1 MSGKNPAPEVVDV
14 VAAVQR
20 GYAFEGPAIELGAL
34 VVDGT
39 TRPEA
44 AVRIPLSMVNRH
56 GLVAGAT
63 GTGKT
68 KTLQLMAEQLSAAGV
83 PVMAA
88 DIKGDL
94 SGLAMAGTADAKVAA
109 RATEVGQEWSGLA
122 CPVELLALGGEG
134 EGLVLRATMTSFGP
148 TLLSKVLGL
157 NDVQESSLGLVFH
170 FADKAGL
177 PMLDLK
183 DLRAVVQFLTSDEGK
198 AELKELG
205 GLSRATAGVI
215 LRELIAF
222 EDQGADAFFGEPEF
236 ETADLM
242 RLDASGA
249 GIVSLLEL
257 PRLQD
262 RPRLFSTFL
271 MWLLADLFQ
280 ELPEVGDVDKPK
292 LVFFFDEAHLLFDD
306 ASKEFLD
313 AIAQTVRLIRSKGV
327 GVFFVTQTPA
337 DVPADVLAQL
347 GNRVQHA
354 LRAFTP
360 ADAKALKATA
370 STFPHSSYDLEE
382 VLTQLGIG
390 EAVITVL
397 SDRGAPTPV
406 AWSRLRAP
414 QSRMAPADPAVLA
427 AAVAASSLRGKYAE
441 QVDRDSAYEK
451 LAARLREAPAEEA
464 PTPAPR
470 PDGKAPSRTPR
481 TRSPRPEKPQQST
494 TEKVLESTAFKQMAR
509 SAAAVIGREITRSI
523 FGTRRR

>member
-1 MSGKNPAPEVVDV
+1 MSGTAGAGDASAATSDHVAE
-14 VAAVQR
+14 VAA
-20 GYAFEGPAIELGAL
+20 GYAVDGPAIELGAL
-34 VVDGT
+34 VVDGAA
-39 TRPEA
+39 RPEA

-83 PVMAA
+83 PVLAA

-94 SGLAMAGTADAKVAA
+94 SGLATAGEPTEKVVARAAEIGQAWAGTA
-109 RATEVGQEWSGLA
+109 S
-122 CPVELLALGGEG
+122 PVELLALGGEG
-134 EGLVLRATMTSFGP
+134 TGLTLRATMTSFGP
-148 TLLSKVLGL
+148 TLLAKVLGL

-177 PMLDLK
+177 AMLDLK
-183 DLRAVVQFLTSDEGK
+183 DLRAVIAHLTSDEGK
-198 AELKELG
+198 DALKDLG

-222 EDQGADAFFGEPEF
+222 EDQGADRFFGEPEF
-236 ETADLM
+236 ETADLL
-242 RLDASGA
+242 RVDATGR

-257 PRLQD
+257 PALQD
-262 RPRLFSTFL
+262 RPALFSTFL

-280 ELPEVGDVDKPK
+280 ELPEVGDVEKPK

-313 AIAQTVRLIRSKGV
+313 SIAQTVRLIRSKGV
-327 GVFFVTQTPA
+327 GVFFVTQTPS
-337 DVPADVLAQL
+337 DVPAEVLAQL

-370 STFPHSSYDLEE
+370 STFPHSPYDLEE
-382 VLTQLGIG
+382 LLTQVGIG
-390 EAVITVL
+390 EAVVTVL

-406 AWSRLRAP
+406 AWTRLRAP
-414 QSRMAPADPAVLA
+414 QSRMAPADQAVLDA
-427 AAVAASSLRGKYAE
+427 VVAASALRAKYAE
-441 QVDRDSAYEK
+441 EVDRESAYER
-451 LAARLREAPAEEA
+451 LAARVTA
-464 PTPAPR
+464 TPAPVEEPR
-470 PDGKAPSRTPR
+470 QKAPAGRR
-481 TRSPRPEKPQQST
+481 TRRPARRPEQST
-494 TEKVLESTAFKQMAR
+494 AEKVLTSSAARQMAR
-509 SAAAVIGREITRSI
+509 SAAAVIGREIARSI